1 MLKTPRYHA
10 LIVCISAAIR
20 LEFQSYLHSILGKY
34 ISFDTIDLY
43 QVHTPSQIT
52 GYQCI
57 LFSSAYV
64 KSAFPLQ
71 VPEDVTQLICTRT
84 FNHAFLDQIIRIP
97 PGERVYLVNDVGE
110 SIPTLIEQFREAG
123 ITQYQF
129 IPYYPGCGETD
140 ESIQYAV
147 TVGEPQLVPAYI
159 KNVVNIGNRIID
171 ISTINELCVCFHLPA
186 SLSNQITQ
194 GYINRILQITKL
206 TGTYYS
212 NYIFSHQLLQA
223 VIQNLSQGICL
234 ISSEGEITMMN
245 RQFSLD
251 LEIQESNA
259 CGKQFSDLLPA
270 KYSSLTFCQSADY
283 ELENKKG
290 SILGLSILELSL
302 PNHSPLYL
310 ITSKNTPLSQDEERR
325 LAFKRADSQEAH
337 FLNNGF
343 SNILTATVQVKNM
356 LEYARR
362 LALYDFP
369 VLIQGESGTQK
380 KMIAAAI
387 HRASNRRQ
395 KPLAVFHSF
404 CEPPEKGTLGHQL
417 TGVLNSS
424 DKGTLLIQRAELL
437 SLEMQDLLIE
447 VLQNSSQ
454 ETPFFQ
460 SRPLSNFRIIA
471 TAGHDLY
478 EDVLNGAF
486 REELFFLL
494 NTASIDTIPLRERR
508 KDIPLLMEHFF
519 QNLFHD
525 TNLRL
530 KDIISPSLMD
540 FLLSYDYP
548 GNVQELLNLTRFFF
562 TNYAAHPLILS
573 QLPSY
578 IRKRLKKPL
587 SGQSAVK
594 NSILSLIAASP
605 RIGRSGIKEVLTL
618 RGNVLSE
625 GKLRSILKELSD
637 EGLIKINR
645 TRGGCEITE
654 LGMTLL

>member
-1 MLKTPRYHA
+1 MEKSPRYHA

-57 LFSSAYV
+57 LFSSEHV
-64 KSAFPLQ
+64 RNEFPLP
-71 VPEDVTQLICTRT
+71 VPAGVAQFVCTRT

-97 PGERVYLVNDVGE
+97 PGERVYLVNDTSE
-110 SIPTLIEQFREAG
+110 SIPTLIRQFRAAG

-129 IPYYPGCGETD
+129 IPYYPGCGESD
-140 ESIQYAV
+140 ETIQYAV
-147 TVGEPQLVPAYI
+147 TVGEPQLVPAHI
-159 KNVVNIGNRIID
+159 KNVLNIGNRIID
-171 ISTINELCVCFHLPA
+171 ISTINELCVCFQLPA

-223 VIQNLSQGICL
+223 VIQNLPTGICL
-234 ISSEGEITMMN
+234 MSSDGEITMLN

-251 LEIQESNA
+251 LETPEASA
-259 CGKQFSDLLPA
+259 CKKSFSALLPGI
-270 KYSSLTFCQSADY
+270 YSGLPFCQSGDY
-283 ELENKKG
+283 QVESKSGTPL
-290 SILGLSILELSL
+290 SISILELSL

-310 ITSKNTPLSQDEERR
+310 VTSKKIPLSTEQEKELYSRR
-325 LAFKRADSQEAH
+325 TNHGEAR
-337 FLNNGF
+337 LLSNGF
-343 SNILTATVQVKNM
+343 SNILTDQVQVKNM

-380 KMIAAAI
+380 KMIAEAI

-395 KPLAVFHSF
+395 QPFTVLPGTTSSQLAGIFTSA
-404 CEPPEKGTLGHQL
+404 E
-417 TGVLNSS
+417 
-424 DKGTLLIQRAELL
+424 KGTLLIDRAEYL
-437 SLEMQDLLIE
+437 SLEMQDFLIE
-447 VLQNSSQ
+447 VLQHGSQ
-454 ETPFFQ
+454 EREGFQ
-460 SRPLSNFRIIA
+460 YPPSSNFRIIA

-478 EDVLNGAF
+478 EDVLTGTF

-525 TNLRL
+525 SNLRL
-530 KDIISPSLMD
+530 KDIISPSLME
-540 FLLSYDYP
+540 FLLNYDYP

-562 TNYAAHPLILS
+562 TSYAAHPLILS

-587 SGQSAVK
+587 EGQSAVK
-594 NSILSLIAASP
+594 NSVLSLIAVSP
-605 RIGRSGIKEVLTL
+605 RMGRSSIREALAQ
-618 RGNVLSE
+618 RGTDLSE

-645 TRGGCEITE
+645 TRGGCEVTE
-654 LGMTLL
+654 LGMAVL

>member
-1 MLKTPRYHA
+1 MEKTPRYHA
-10 LIVCISAAIR
+10 LIVCISTAIR
-20 LEFQSYLHSILGKY
+20 LEFQTYLHSILGRY

-57 LFSSAYV
+57 LFSSDRV
-64 KSAFPLQ
+64 RDEFPI
-71 VPEDVTQLICTRT
+71 PIPGDVAQFVCTRT

-97 PGERVYLVNDVGE
+97 PGERVYLVNDASE
-110 SIPTLIEQFREAG
+110 SIPTIIRQFQDAG
-123 ITQYQF
+123 LTQYHF
-129 IPYYPGCGETD
+129 IPYYPGCGESD
-140 ESIQYAV
+140 ETIQYAV
-147 TVGEPQLVPAYI
+147 TVGEPQLVPVHI
-159 KNVVNIGNRIID
+159 KNIINIGNRIID

-223 VIQNLSQGICL
+223 VIQNLPSGISL
-234 ISSEGEITMMN
+234 MSSEGEITMLN

-251 LEIQESNA
+251 LEIPEENA
-259 CGKQFSDLLPA
+259 CGKPFSSLLPA
-270 KYSSLTFCQSADY
+270 AYSGFPFCQNADY
-283 ELENKKG
+283 RLESKSG
-290 SILGLSILELSL
+290 SPLAISILELSL

-310 ITSKNTPLSQDEERR
+310 ITTQKTPLSPDQEKELRSRQTEPWEAR
-325 LAFKRADSQEAH
+325 LLS
-337 FLNNGF
+337 NGF
-343 SNILTATVQVKNM
+343 SNILTVHPQVKTM

-380 KMIAAAI
+380 KMIAQAI
-387 HRASNRRQ
+387 HRASSRRQ
-395 KPLAVFHSF
+395 QPFTVL
-404 CEPPEKGTLGHQL
+404 PGTAGSQAAAI
-417 TGVLNSS
+417 LNSVE
-424 DKGTLLIQRAELL
+424 KGTLLIDRAEHL
-437 SLEMQDLLIE
+437 SLEMQDFLID
-447 VLQNSSQ
+447 VLQRGTPKSGSVSS
-454 ETPFFQ
+454 
-460 SRPLSNFRIIA
+460 SASSGFRIMA
-471 TAGHDLY
+471 TSGHDLY
-478 EDVLNGAF
+478 EDVLEGTF

-494 NTASIDTIPLRERR
+494 NAASIDTIPLRERR
-508 KDIPLLMEHFF
+508 SDIPVLMEHFF

-525 TNLRL
+525 PVLRL
-530 KDIISPSLMD
+530 KDIISQSLME
-540 FLLSYDYP
+540 FLLAYDYP

-578 IRKRLKKPL
+578 IRKRLQKPP

-605 RIGRSGIKEVLTL
+605 RMGRSSIKEALAGKGTHV
-618 RGNVLSE
+618 SE
-625 GKLRSILKELSD
+625 GKLRTILRELSD

-654 LGMTLL
+654 LGMTVL

>member
-1 MLKTPRYHA
+1 MQKMPKYHA
-10 LIVCISAAIR
+10 LIVSISSAIR
-20 LEFQSYLHSILGKY
+20 LEFQTYLHSILGKY

-57 LFSSAYV
+57 LFSSAHV
-64 KSAFPLQ
+64 KSDFPLPI
-71 VPEDVTQLICTRT
+71 PEDVEQLICTRT

-97 PGERVYLVNDVGE
+97 PGERVYLVNDVCE
-110 SIPTLIEQFREAG
+110 SIPILIEQFREAA

-147 TVGEPQLVPAYI
+147 TVGEPQLVPTHI

-186 SLSNQITQ
+186 SLSNQITK

-223 VIQNLSQGICL
+223 VIQNLSLGICL
-234 ISSEGEITMMN
+234 MSSEGEITMMN

-251 LEIQESNA
+251 LEMPEDNA

-270 KYSSLTFCQSADY
+270 RYSAFHFCQSADY
-283 ELENKKG
+283 KLESKKG
-290 SILGLSILELSL
+290 SILELSILELSL

-310 ITSKNTPLSQDEERR
+310 ITSKNTPLSREGE
-325 LAFKRADSQEAH
+325 LKLPYKMAGSQEAS

-343 SNILTATVQVKNM
+343 SNILTASVQVKSL

-387 HRASNRRQ
+387 YKSSNRRQ
-395 KPLAVFHSF
+395 QPFAVLHSF
-404 CEPPEKGTLGHQL
+404 SETSEKGTLSHQL
-417 TGVLNSS
+417 TGFLNSA
-424 DKGTLLIQRAELL
+424 DKGTLLIERAEHL
-437 SLEMQDLLIE
+437 SLEMQDLLID
-447 VLQNSSQ
+447 VLQNGGQ
-454 ETPFFQ
+454 ENPFYQ
-460 SRPLSNFRIIA
+460 SLTLPNYRIIA

-478 EDVLNGAF
+478 EDVLNGTF

-508 KDIPLLMEHFF
+508 NDIPLLMEHFF

-525 TNLRL
+525 SNLRL

-562 TNYAAHPLILS
+562 TSYAAHPLILS

-578 IRKRLKKPL
+578 IRKRLQKPL
-587 SGQSAVK
+587 SGQSAIK
-594 NSILSLIAASP
+594 NSVLSLIAASP
-605 RIGRSGIKEVLTL
+605 RIGRNSIKEALNEKGTDI
-618 RGNVLSE
+618 SE
-625 GKLRSILKELSD
+625 GKLRTLLKELSG

-654 LGMTLL
+654 LGMTAL

>member
-1 MLKTPRYHA
+1 MEKTPRYHA
-10 LIVCISAAIR
+10 LIVCINTSIR
-20 LEFQSYLHSILGKY
+20 LEFQTYLHSILGRY

-57 LFSSAYV
+57 LFSSNRV
-64 KSAFPLQ
+64 RDEFPISI
-71 VPEDVTQLICTRT
+71 PGDVAQLVCTRT

-97 PGERVYLVNDVGE
+97 PGERVYLVNDTAE
-110 SIPTLIEQFREAG
+110 SIPTLIRQFREAG
-123 ITQYQF
+123 LTQYHF
-129 IPYYPGCGETD
+129 IPYYPGCQESDET
-140 ESIQYAV
+140 IQYAV
-147 TVGEPQLVPAYI
+147 TVGEPQLVPVYI
-159 KNVVNIGNRIID
+159 KNVINIGNRIID
-171 ISTINELCVCFHLPA
+171 ISTINELCVCFQLPA

-223 VIQNLSQGICL
+223 VIQNLPSGICL
-234 ISSEGEITMMN
+234 ISSEGEITMLN

-251 LEIQESNA
+251 LEIPEENA
-259 CGKQFSDLLPA
+259 CGKPFSSLLPPP
-270 KYSSLTFCQSADY
+270 YSGFSFCQNADY
-283 ELENKKG
+283 RLESKSK
-290 SILGLSILELSL
+290 SPLAISILELSL
-302 PNHSPLYL
+302 PNHTPLYL
-310 ITSKNTPLSQDEERR
+310 ITSKKTPLPPEPEKEPHSRQTDPWEAR
-325 LAFKRADSQEAH
+325 LLS
-337 FLNNGF
+337 NGF
-343 SNILTATVQVKNM
+343 LNILTVHTQVKAM

-380 KMIAAAI
+380 KMIAQAI
-387 HRASNRRQ
+387 HRASSRRQ
-395 KPLAVFHSF
+395 QPF
-404 CEPPEKGTLGHQL
+404 T
-417 TGVLNSS
+417 VLPSTAGPQAAAILNAAE
-424 DKGTLLIQRAELL
+424 KGTLLIDRAEHL
-437 SLEMQDLLIE
+437 SLEMQDFLIDS
-447 VLQNSSQ
+447 LQHGSPKGGSGSA
-454 ETPFFQ
+454 F
-460 SRPLSNFRIIA
+460 SGFRLMA
-471 TAGHDLY
+471 TSGHDLY
-478 EDVLNGAF
+478 EEVLKGAF

-494 NTASIDTIPLRERR
+494 NAASIDTIPLRERR
-508 KDIPLLMEHFF
+508 NDIPVLMEHFF

-525 TNLRL
+525 PSLRL
-530 KDIISPSLMD
+530 KDIISKSLME
-540 FLLSYDYP
+540 FLLAYDYP

-578 IRKRLKKPL
+578 IRNRLQKPP

-605 RIGRSGIKEVLTL
+605 RIGRSGIKEALAGKGTQV
-618 RGNVLSE
+618 SE
-625 GKLRSILKELSD
+625 GKLRTILKELSD

-654 LGMTLL
+654 LGMALL

>member
-1 MLKTPRYHA
+1 MEKSPRYHA

-20 LEFQSYLHSILGKY
+20 LEFQSYLHSILGRY

-57 LFSSAYV
+57 LFSSDRV
-64 KSAFPLQ
+64 QDEFPLP
-71 VPEDVTQLICTRT
+71 VPAGVAQFVCTRT

-97 PGERVYLVNDVGE
+97 PGERVYLVNDTFE
-110 SIPTLIEQFREAG
+110 SIPILIQQFRDAG

-129 IPYYPGCGETD
+129 IPYYPGCGESD
-140 ESIQYAV
+140 ETIQYAV
-147 TVGEPQLVPAYI
+147 TVGEPQLVPAHI
-159 KNVVNIGNRIID
+159 KNVINIGNRIID

-206 TGTYYS
+206 TETYYS

-223 VIQNLSQGICL
+223 VIQNLPAGICL
-234 ISSEGEITMMN
+234 MSSEGEITMLN

-251 LEIQESNA
+251 LDTPEANA
-259 CGKQFSDLLPA
+259 CGKSLSALLPDVYSDLP
-270 KYSSLTFCQSADY
+270 FCQSTDY
-283 ELENKKG
+283 QLESKSGNPL
-290 SILGLSILELSL
+290 SISILELSL
-302 PNHSPLYL
+302 PNHPPLYL
-310 ITSKNTPLSQDEERR
+310 VTSKKIPLTPEQEKELHGRRTDHLEARLLS
-325 LAFKRADSQEAH
+325 
-337 FLNNGF
+337 NGF
-343 SNILTATVQVKNM
+343 SNILTNQVLVKNM

-380 KMIAAAI
+380 KMIAEAI

-395 KPLAVFHSF
+395 QPFAVLPGTTSPQLA
-404 CEPPEKGTLGHQL
+404 GIL
-417 TGVLNSS
+417 SS
-424 DKGTLLIQRAELL
+424 AEKGTLLIDRAEYL
-437 SLEMQDLLIE
+437 SLEMQDFLIE
-447 VLQNSSQ
+447 VLQHGSQ
-454 ETPFFQ
+454 ESGGFQ
-460 SRPLSNFRIIA
+460 SPPSSSFRIIA
-471 TAGHDLY
+471 TASHDLY
-478 EDVLNGAF
+478 EDVLKGTF

-508 KDIPLLMEHFF
+508 NDIPVLMEHFF

-525 TNLRL
+525 SNLRL
-530 KDIISPSLMD
+530 KDIISPSLME

-578 IRKRLKKPL
+578 IRKRMKKPL
-587 SGQSAVK
+587 AGQSAVK
-594 NSILSLIAASP
+594 NSILTLIAASP
-605 RIGRSGIKEVLTL
+605 RMGRSSIKEALAR
-618 RGNVLSE
+618 RGNDLSE

-654 LGMTLL
+654 LGMTVL